1 MKRIMAI
8 YDDDP
13 CYADK
18 FAEFINRRPQCP
30 FTAVAF
36 TCAERL
42 QVYAGQQQVTLL
54 LVGSG
59 LSAEALAA
67 IPAELTVR
75 LAKDRYCQSKDTP
88 AVYQYQSADNVLRE
102 VIMCYQDLTKECP
115 ETTLGTGSEVI
126 GVYSPV
132 NRCGKTGFCLTL
144 GRILANDRR
153 VIFVSLEENSG
164 FSQLT
169 GREHKTCLSDLI
181 YYFKHRKESGFDL
194 NAFVYSLEGLDYV
207 PPVAYGE
214 DLAQLD
220 LQELEQLLKYLAQ
233 NGGYD
238 TVIVDFAQF
247 GKGVEQLFSLCSR
260 LYIPVLDDFISR
272 ARLDEW
278 QQYLEYSGR
287 GNLWEQME
295 LISLPMQ
302 QQTQPEAVLE
312 RLLWGETGD
321 YVRQLLKAGE
331 VP

>member
-18 FAEFINRRPQCP
+18 FAEFINRRTQCP

-36 TCAERL
+36 TCTKHLKA
-42 QVYAGQQQVTLL
+42 YAGQQQVELL
-54 LVGSG
+54 LAGSG
-59 LSAEALAA
+59 IGAEALAGIQA
-67 IPAELTVR
+67 VQTVR
-75 LAKDRYCQSKDTP
+75 LVKDRYCQCKDIP

-102 VIMCYQDLTKECP
+102 VMMCYQNLTKECP
-115 ETTLGTGSEVI
+115 ETLGGAGSYVI

-144 GRILANDRR
+144 GRILAEEGR
-153 VIFVSLEENSG
+153 VLYVSLEENSG

-181 YYFKHRKESGFDL
+181 YYFRQRKEGGFDL
-194 NAFVYSLEGLDYV
+194 SAYVYSLEELDYV
-207 PPVAYGE
+207 PPAAYGE

-220 LQELEQLLKYLAQ
+220 TDELGQIFKYLGQ
-233 NGGYD
+233 HGGYD

-247 GKGVEQLFSLCSR
+247 GKGVEQIFSLCSR
-260 LYIPVLDDFISR
+260 LYIPVLDDYISQ
-272 ARLDEW
+272 AKLKEW

-295 LISLPMQ
+295 LITIPEQ
-302 QQTQPEAVLE
+302 QQTQPNAVLE

-321 YVRQLLKAGE
+321 YVRRLLKAGA
-331 VP
+331 VQ